1 MCAPDPSRSGDFS
14 RFMSEVWGWTTVA
27 MADATVRAIAVLA
40 QPLSPPEHTLIRCHV
55 ILLTRS
61 TLSTDTFTRL
71 DHVSGWSKLATYFS
85 TARLSGGDEGARLIA
100 CASRSNAAL
109 AAACM
114 TCISPP

>member
-40 QPLSPPEHTLIRCHV
+40 QTLSPPEHTLIRCHV
-55 ILLTRS
+55 ISLTRS
-61 TLSTDTFTRL
+61 TDSFTRL
-71 DHVSGWSKLATYFS
+71 DHVSGWSKLATDFS

-100 CASRSNAAL
+100 CASCSNAAL

-114 TCISPP
+114 TRISPP